1 MSQWDY
7 KIDQPMPGP
16 FPFPNLRK
24 GPGIEVGSRAFDLL
38 PRFWAKKLFY
48 CSDFPWLKQ
57 IPFLSSL
64 YGCMVN
70 VKLKYNFVEI
80 PRKFA

>member
-24 GPGIEVGSRAFDLL
+24 GPGIEVGSRAFNLL
-38 PRFWAKKLFY
+38 PRFWAKKIVLLFRFSMAETNTFSKFLV
-48 CSDFPWLKQ
+48 CLHGECQ
-57 IPFLSSL
+57 IKMQFC
-64 YGCMVN
+64 GN
-70 VKLKYNFVEI
+70 TT
-80 PRKFA
+80 

>member
-24 GPGIEVGSRAFDLL
+24 GPGIEVGGQKDSS
-38 PRFWAKKLFY
+38 PVWGTTNGHSNKKEH
-48 CSDFPWLKQ
+48 SKA
-57 IPFLSSL
+57 L
-64 YGCMVN
+64 Y
-70 VKLKYNFVEI
+70 YQ
-80 PRKFA
+80 

>member
-24 GPGIEVGSRAFDLL
+24 GPGIEVGYPPLQKITL
-38 PRFWAKKLFY
+38 VTPPTT
-48 CSDFPWLKQ
+48 C
-57 IPFLSSL
+57 
-64 YGCMVN
+64 
-70 VKLKYNFVEI
+70 
-80 PRKFA
+80 